1 MELIEFVL
9 QRLNLIFIIFSRLTG
24 FFAIVPIFGRRNFP
38 TIAKIVLAFFCS
50 LIILP
55 IINLDN
61 KIPDQILP
69 YAAIIL
75 KEFFIGFIIGFC
87 VFLMFTA
94 IYVAGQLIDMK
105 IGFGIVNVLD
115 PQINIQVPI
124 MGNFQY
130 IITMLI
136 FLTIN
141 GHHLLL
147 DALIKS
153 YTIISIGEGF
163 FSEAFFEKIIEMFSE
178 MFLIAFKISLPVI
191 GAVFLADVALGI
203 VARTVPQM
211 NVFIVGLPIKVAL
224 GIFVMVFYLPM
235 YLIII
240 DVMFNGAYNNIF
252 SVIRAMLL

>member
-1 MELIEFVL
+1 LYQKGV
-9 QRLNLIFIIFSRLTG
+9 S
-24 FFAIVPIFGRRNFP
+24 PFP
-38 TIAKIVLAFFCS
+38 PYFL
-50 LIILP
+50 LII
-55 IINLDN
+55 
-61 KIPDQILP
+61 
-69 YAAIIL
+69 
-75 KEFFIGFIIGFC
+75 GS
-87 VFLMFTA
+87 
-94 IYVAGQLIDMK
+94 
-105 IGFGIVNVLD
+105 
-115 PQINIQVPI
+115 IQSI
-124 MGNFQY
+124 
-130 IITMLI
+130 I